1 MKTLLKLTSIAAIAA
16 AMLASATSLQAGFIN
31 GSITFNGTVK
41 LSPNSIATATVAFSP
56 TTKVASV
63 AGDFAGFVAV
73 NDIVALADPYTLN
86 SGPVTDFWVVDGFH
100 FNLISSAIVPPQ
112 GPFLNVSGSGLV
124 WGNGFTPTSAS
135 WSFTIPPGS
144 AGSLFS
150 FAAATVT
157 LAPNQHNPVP
167 DSGVTALLLGLGLVS
182 LNLVARRF
190 KKA

>member
-1 MKTLLKLTSIAAIAA
+1 MKTLIKLTSIAAIAA
-16 AMLASATSLQAGFIN
+16 AMLAGATSLVAGPIN
-31 GSITFNGTVK
+31 GSITFNGTVQ
-41 LSPNSIATATVAFSP
+41 LSPNSISTATVAFSP

-63 AGDFAGFVAV
+63 AGDFSSFVSV
-73 NDIVALADPYTLN
+73 NDIVALDASWTLN
-86 SGPVTDFWVVDGFH
+86 SGPVSDFWVVDGFH
-100 FNLISSAIVPPQ
+100 FDLSSSAIVPPQ
-112 GPFLNVSGSGLV
+112 GPFLNVSGSGIV
-124 WGNGFTPTSAS
+124 WGNGFTPTSAT

-144 AGSLFS
+144 AGNLYS

-157 LAPNQHNPVP
+157 VVPNQHNPVP